1 MVGSIRNEN
10 PSYLLQI
17 GTHKSYQ
24 GQERLNIVPVAQIA
38 YAFRGSAVR
47 QGLIDAPWT
56 RQLQVRENA
65 VYLRTT
71 EGEIC
76 RTECRSLEELSAVL
90 NPNRFAP
97 IHRSLLVNMR
107 KICNIV
113 PGWVTFVD
121 LAVKGRTESLK
132 TSRRLLPSLRERLG
146 LRSRRRRKLPRADR
160 PIHSPRRRSLRGQ
173 TRSPRDA

>member
-1 MVGSIRNEN
+1 MMGSTQNEKQ
-10 PSYLLQI
+10 SYLLQI
-17 GTHKSYQ
+17 GAHKSYQ
-24 GQERLNIVPVAQIA
+24 GQERLNVVPVAQIA

-47 QGLIDAPWT
+47 LGLIHAPWT

-76 RTECRSLEELSAVL
+76 RTECRSIGELGAAL
-90 NPNRFAP
+90 NPNLFAP

-107 KICNIV
+107 KIRQLDE
-113 PGWVTFVD
+113 GKVTLVD
-121 LAVKGRTESLK
+121 LAVKDKTESV
-132 TSRRLLPSLRERLG
+132 TASRRHVPSLRARLG